1 MKVPK
6 RAPERQGERKLMQQN
21 MCKILE
27 KTKKLALDR
36 QTFTECW
43 GTPGI
48 GLLAFIPMLL
58 CGLVTHASAGTWT
71 EYSPA
76 SAPYAQVQAGSTQVW
91 ALDEAGDVYQYNS
104 STNAFDKITGNLVR
118 IVVGTGNTVW
128 GINGSGEVYQ
138 YSFSKGAFQKVAVSL
153 GVIGV
158 IAAGGQGVWGLSTSS
173 ITYEWDSVTKS
184 FTKPPHGGTAGAIG
198 LYVGS
203 YGIGVW
209 ELDASNHAW
218 LYNTDTDYFDET
230 DGVLAQIAVGNDQV
244 WGVTGAGTVWQ
255 YDVTTEKW
263 IQPDPSA
270 SLVEIAAGSNN
281 NIWGFNGLPGGVYLF
296 DQTTQKFVNQNA
308 ESSGGSLLSLQNI
321 SVSSGTAGV
330 WGVDIYGTIWKQ

>member
-1 MKVPK
+1 MSKHQLIHNVH
-6 RAPERQGERKLMQQN
+6 
-21 MCKILE
+21 
-27 KTKKLALDR
+27 LAASSR
-36 QTFTECW
+36 TNRS
-43 GTPGI
+43 
-48 GLLAFIPMLL
+48 GLLTLIALLL
-58 CGLVTHASAGTWT
+58 CGLATPASAGTWA
-71 EYSPA
+71 EYSPG
-76 SAPYAQVQAGSTQVW
+76 SVPYTQVVAGSTQVW
-91 ALDEAGDVYQYNS
+91 ALNQNGDVYQYNS
-104 STNAFDKITGNLVR
+104 STNTFDKITGNLVR
-118 IVVGTGNTVW
+118 IAVGTGNTVW
-128 GINGSGEVYQ
+128 GMNGSGETYQ
-138 YSFSKGAFQKVAVSL
+138 YNFSKKAFQKVAVSL
-153 GVIGV
+153 GSPGDFGV
-158 IAAGGQGVWGLSTSS
+158 IAAGGQGVWGLSTKG

-198 LYVGS
+198 LFVGS

-244 WGVTGAGTVWQ
+244 WGVTWAETVWE

-270 SLVEIAAGSNN
+270 SLVEIAAGSNSD
-281 NIWGFNGLPGGVYLF
+281 IWGMNGLPGGVYLF

-308 ESSGGSLLSLQNI
+308 KSSGGTLLYLQSI
-321 SVSSGTAGV
+321 SVSSGSAGV